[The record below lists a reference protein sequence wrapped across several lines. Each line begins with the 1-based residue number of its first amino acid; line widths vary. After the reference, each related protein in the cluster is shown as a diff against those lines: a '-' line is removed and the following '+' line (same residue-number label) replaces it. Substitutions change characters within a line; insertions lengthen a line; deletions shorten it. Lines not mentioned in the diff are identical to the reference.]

1 MCRGKEGPADAQ
13 QHIGIG
19 VGRACF
25 FVGVF
30 FTLMVLLN
38 GVSMYT
44 SATRLEYGPAHDF
57 WVAVLRPVERVSRV
71 SGLFLLRDW
80 TEKTLGERLN
90 KTSNKSKVSE

>member
-1 MCRGKEGPADAQ
+1 MCRGKEGPTEAQ

-71 SGLFLLRDW
+71 SGLFRLRDLA
-80 TEKTLGERLN
+80 EKTVGERLN
-90 KTSNKSKVSE
+90 KTSDKNKVSE